1 MRQAIDGFLKRSD
14 MAMIF
19 AIGDLVWDVLVKPD
33 GLLLPGGDTTG
44 SIKLAPGGSAANV
57 AAWVARCGAPA
68 GFIGALGADV
78 FGDLIAADLQR
89 EGVEA
94 HIVRLRHSETGVV
107 LALIDRAGQR
117 SMVTNRGA
125 DHQLM
130 PDMTPEGVL
139 RSCSHLHVTGWSLF
153 SDPPRAAALHAARIA
168 SASGATISFD
178 PASYQIIREIGHDQF
193 DRITADLPVDML
205 FPNRDEGE
213 ALTGEREP
221 QAIAAALRE
230 RFPGA
235 LVALKLDRDG
245 CFIMT
250 HTLIA
255 HIPGQVIGT
264 PVDTTG
270 AGDAFNG
277 AFLARYLTTGD
288 ATGAARFANRIGA
301 WVAQRSGARP
311 PIDDELRQILSD
323 SR

>member
-1 MRQAIDGFLKRSD
+1 MTII
-14 MAMIF
+14 MTV
-19 AIGDLVWDVLVKPD
+19 GDLVWDVLVKPD

-57 AAWVARCGAPA
+57 AVWIARCGAPA
-68 GFIGALGADV
+68 GFIGAVGADI
-78 FGDLIAADLQR
+78 FGDLIAADLRQ

-94 HIVRLRHSETGVV
+94 HIVRLPHSETGVV

-125 DHQLM
+125 DHRLL
-130 PDMTPEGVL
+130 PDMLPEAAL
-139 RSCSHLHVTGWSLF
+139 RACRHLHVTGWSLF
-153 SDPPRAAALHAARIA
+153 SDPPRAAALHAAHIA
-168 SASGATISFD
+168 GASGATISFD
-178 PASYQIIREIGHDQF
+178 PASYQIIREIGYDQF
-193 DRITADLPVDML
+193 NRTTADLPVDIL
-205 FPNRDEGE
+205 LPNRDEGE
-213 ALTGEREP
+213 VLTGERDP

-250 HTLIA
+250 HTLA
-255 HIPGQVIGT
+255 QHVPGQSIDT

-277 AFLARYLTTGD
+277 AFLAHYLATGD
-288 ATGAARFANRIGA
+288 ALTAARFANRIGA
-301 WVAQRSGARP
+301 WVAQRTGARP
-311 PIDDELRQILSD
+311 PIDDELQRILHD
-323 SR
+323 IGPNPFK

>member
-1 MRQAIDGFLKRSD
+1 MTII
-14 MAMIF
+14 MT
-19 AIGDLVWDVLVKPD
+19 IGDLVWDVLVKPD

-57 AAWVARCGAPA
+57 AAWIARCGAPA
-68 GFIGALGADV
+68 GFIGAVGADV
-78 FGDLIAADLQR
+78 FGDMIAADLRQ

-94 HIVRLRHSETGVV
+94 HIVRLRHRETGVV

-130 PDMTPEGVL
+130 PDMLPESAL
-139 RSCSHLHVTGWSLF
+139 RACRHLHITGWSLF
-153 SDPPRAAALHAARIA
+153 SDPPRAAALFAAQIA

-193 DRITADLPVDML
+193 NRITADLPVDIL

-213 ALTGEREP
+213 ALTGARDP
-221 QAIAAALRE
+221 HAIAAALRE

-245 CFIMT
+245 CFVMT
-250 HTLIA
+250 DTLA
-255 HIPGQVIGT
+255 LSVPGQAIDA
-264 PVDTTG
+264 PLDTTG

-277 AFLARYLTTGD
+277 AFLAHYLATGD
-288 ATGAARFANRIGA
+288 APAAARFANWIGA
-301 WVAQRSGARP
+301 WVAQRTGARP
-311 PIDDELRQILSD
+311 PIDDEVQRILRDTGPNSFE
-323 SR
+323 

>member
-1 MRQAIDGFLKRSD
+1 MII
-14 MAMIF
+14 MAV
-19 AIGDLVWDVLVKPD
+19 GDLVWDVLVRPD

-57 AAWVARCGAPA
+57 AAWIARCGAPA
-68 GFIGALGADV
+68 GFIGAVGADV
-78 FGDLIAADLQR
+78 FGDLITADLRQ

-94 HIVRLRHSETGVV
+94 HIIRLQHSETGVV

-125 DHQLM
+125 DHQLLPEM
-130 PDMTPEGVL
+130 LPDDILHTCRHV
-139 RSCSHLHVTGWSLF
+139 HLTGWSLF
-153 SDPPRAAALHAARIA
+153 SDPPRAAAVRAAQIA

-193 DRITADLPVDML
+193 DRITADLTVDIL
-205 FPNRDEGE
+205 FPNRDEGI
-213 ALTGEREP
+213 ALTGKHDP
-221 QAIAAALRE
+221 PAIAAALRE

-245 CFIMT
+245 CFIMN
-250 HTLIA
+250 HTLA
-255 HIPGQVIGT
+255 MHVPGQAIDA

-277 AFLARYLTTGD
+277 AFLAHYLTTGD
-288 ATGAARFANRIGA
+288 ALAAARLANRIGA
-301 WVAQRSGARP
+301 WVAQRTGARP
-311 PIDDELRQILSD
+311 PIDDELRQILQKPAI
-323 SR
+323 

>member
-1 MRQAIDGFLKRSD
+1 MTIILAV
-14 MAMIF
+14 
-19 AIGDLVWDVLVKPD
+19 GDLVWDVLVKPD

-57 AAWVARCGAPA
+57 AAWIARCGVRA
-68 GFIGALGADV
+68 GFIGAVGADA
-78 FGDLIAADLQR
+78 FGDLIVADLRQ

-94 HIVRLRHSETGVV
+94 HIVRLRDNETGVV

-130 PDMTPEGVL
+130 PDMLPETAL
-139 RSCSHLHVTGWSLF
+139 RACRHLHITGWSLF
-153 SDPPRAAALHAARIA
+153 SDPPRTAALYAAQIA

-193 DRITADLPVDML
+193 DRITANLPVDIL
-205 FPNRDEGE
+205 FPNRDEGQ
-213 ALTGEREP
+213 ALTGERDP
-221 QAIAAALRE
+221 QTIAAALHE

-245 CFIMT
+245 CFIMD
-250 HTLIA
+250 HMRAL
-255 HIPGQVIGT
+255 HVPGQAIDT
-264 PVDTTG
+264 PIDTTG

-288 ATGAARFANRIGA
+288 APASARFANRIGA
-301 WVAQRSGARP
+301 WVTQHTSARP
-311 PIDDELRQILSD
+311 PVDDGLRRILQETGAGL
-323 SR
+323 